1 MRCWPAPALTAIA
14 GPYKATTALL
24 PLLLLWASGVVPSTD
39 AELAGVQVQLDFAN
53 KEKAALQTILEGKVL
68 PLAEEVA
75 KGLTVLQT
83 EATGGGGMTDR
94 MAQQVTTL
102 QRLLTAT
109 VAAMARASSSSKSA
123 AGAARQ

>member
-1 MRCWPAPALTAIA
+1 MC
-14 GPYKATTALL
+14 
-24 PLLLLWASGVVPSTD
+24 SVD
-39 AELAGVQVQLDFAN
+39 AEMASVQVQLDFAN

-75 KGLTVLQT
+75 KGLSVLQS
-83 EATGGGGMTDR
+83 EAAGGGAMTDR

-109 VAAMARASSSSKSA
+109 VAAMARASSNSASKA
-123 AGAARQ
+123 AAVRQQ

>member
-1 MRCWPAPALTAIA
+1 M
-14 GPYKATTALL
+14 
-24 PLLLLWASGVVPSTD
+24 
-39 AELAGVQVQLDFAN
+39 QVQLDFAN

-75 KGLTVLQT
+75 KGLTVLQS
-83 EATGGGGMTDR
+83 EAVNGSASGVGMTDR

-109 VAAMARASSSSKSA
+109 VAAMARASSNSKA
-123 AGAARQ
+123 AQSQQQSVAVSR

>member
-1 MRCWPAPALTAIA
+1 M
-14 GPYKATTALL
+14 
-24 PLLLLWASGVVPSTD
+24 
-39 AELAGVQVQLDFAN
+39 QVQLDFAN

-75 KGLTVLQT
+75 KGLTVLQA
-83 EATGGGGMTDR
+83 EATGGGSMTDR

-109 VAAMARASSSSKSA
+109 VAAMARASSNSKTA
-123 AGAARQ
+123 AVRQ

>member
-1 MRCWPAPALTAIA
+1 MHTLASV
-14 GPYKATTALL
+14 LL
-24 PLLLLWASGVVPSTD
+24 PSCSFISPCVFRAPDNIFTCLRLFAAPD
-39 AELAGVQVQLDFAN
+39 AELAQVQVQLDFAN

-75 KGLTVLQT
+75 KGLTVLQA

-94 MAQQVTTL
+94 MAQQVMTL

-109 VAAMARASSSSKSA
+109 VAAMARASSSSKTA
-123 AGAARQ
+123 AAAVRQ

>member
-1 MRCWPAPALTAIA
+1 M
-14 GPYKATTALL
+14 
-24 PLLLLWASGVVPSTD
+24 
-39 AELAGVQVQLDFAN
+39 QVQLDFAN

-75 KGLTVLQT
+75 KGLTVLQS
-83 EATGGGGMTDR
+83 EATGGGAMTDR

-109 VAAMARASSSSKSA
+109 VAAMARASSSSANKA
-123 AGAARQ
+123 AVAKQVA

>member
-1 MRCWPAPALTAIA
+1 M
-14 GPYKATTALL
+14 
-24 PLLLLWASGVVPSTD
+24 
-39 AELAGVQVQLDFAN
+39 QVQLDFAN

-68 PLAEEVA
+68 PLAEELA
-75 KGLTVLQT
+75 KGLTVLQA

-109 VAAMARASSSSKSA
+109 VAAMARASSNSKIA
-123 AGAARQ
+123 AVRQ

>member
-1 MRCWPAPALTAIA
+1 M
-14 GPYKATTALL
+14 
-24 PLLLLWASGVVPSTD
+24 
-39 AELAGVQVQLDFAN
+39 QVQLDFAN

-75 KGLTVLQT
+75 KGLTVLQA
-83 EATGGGGMTDR
+83 EATGGGSMTDR

-109 VAAMARASSSSKSA
+109 VAAMARARSNSKTA
-123 AGAARQ
+123 AVRQ